1 MKTAVFKG
9 VGGPEVIDIVQRPK
23 PIPKKD
29 EVLIKVHA
37 AGLNRAEILQRKG
50 LYNATSSSPVDIP
63 GLEFAGKMEGSGQRI
78 MGITGGGSQA
88 EYLAVHEDLLIP
100 IPENLDFITAAAIP
114 EAYITASDAIYT
126 QLQIKPKDTILIHAI
141 GSSVGIALLQI
152 LKTISCRTIGTS
164 RTQKKLDYAKKLGLN
179 LGINTQ
185 KEDFEDRIKI
195 ETKEK
200 GVDAIID
207 FVGGPF
213 LNKNINSVKNGRV
226 ILILG
231 LIGGV
236 EAKINLNHLL
246 PRRIKILTANMRTR
260 PLSEKIAA
268 TNVFKD
274 KILPLITTEK
284 IKPVID
290 RVFKLEELA
299 QAHQYMEENKNFGK
313 IVIKI

>member
-1 MKTAVFKG
+1 MKAVVFKG
-9 VGGPEVIDIVQRPK
+9 SGGTEVISIVQRPK

-29 EVLIKVHA
+29 EVLVNVHA

-50 LYNATSSSPVDIP
+50 LYKAPSDAPADIP
-63 GLEFAGKMEGSGQRI
+63 GLEFAGEIEETGEKV

-88 EYLAVHEDLLIP
+88 EYLSVSKDLLIP
-100 IPENLDFITAAAIP
+100 IPANLDFVTAAAIP

-126 QLQIKPKDTILIHAI
+126 QLQIKSKDSVLIHAI

-152 LKTISCRTIGTS
+152 LKTIGCQVIGTS
-164 RTQKKLDYAKKLGLN
+164 RTQEKLDKAKKLGLD
-179 LGINTQ
+179 LGINSQNQDFQ
-185 KEDFEDRIKI
+185 KEIKS
-195 ETKEK
+195 
-200 GVDAIID
+200 VDAIID

-213 LNKNINSVKNGRV
+213 LDKNIAVIKEGRK

-268 TNVFKD
+268 TNVFKN
-274 KILPLITTEK
+274 KILPFIASEK

-290 RVFKLEELA
+290 RVFKLEELPK
-299 QAHQYMEENKNFGK
+299 AHQYMEENKNFGK
-313 IVIKI
+313 IIIKIQ